1 MDGNGL
7 VLGAVEHEIGEQIV
21 VPHPHDLE
29 NADGDHRRPQHREHD
44 GEIGAQRTAAVDGG
58 GLLDLQRD
66 GLHEAHEHE
75 DGKPRAEAEIDDG
88 NGPGRVERDLFE
100 TAARKV
106 KVGYLHAVGGL
117 GEGEHDHLERHDHGK
132 DAEVIDAAAELAVHA
147 GDVPRGHRGAQ
158 QYQRRGDKRDEKAV
172 KRGLPEG
179 IVAEGDALDVVRP
192 AGKALGGG
200 QGKGLGLDI
209 GVELEGVDYHSQ
221 HRQDVEDADEGQ
233 HDRKNGLAAAFGG
246 KGTVHYCCTSFLRVA
261 RSWIKPMAAT
271 SRKNKTAL
279 ACAVP
284 RELTFCP

>member
-7 VLGAVEHEIGEQIV
+7 VLGAVEQEIGEQIV
-21 VPHPHDLE
+21 IPHPHDLE
-29 NADGDHRRPQHREHD
+29 DADGDHRGPQHREHD

-66 GLHEAHEHE
+66 GLHETHEHE
-75 DGKPRAEAEIDDG
+75 DGKARAEAEVDDG
-88 NGPGRVERDLFE
+88 NGPRRIERDLFE
-100 TAARKV
+100 AAARKV
-106 KVGYLHAVGGL
+106 KVWDLHAVGGL

-158 QYQRRGDKRDEKAV
+158 QYQRRGDKRDEKTV
-172 KRGLPEG
+172 ERGLPEG